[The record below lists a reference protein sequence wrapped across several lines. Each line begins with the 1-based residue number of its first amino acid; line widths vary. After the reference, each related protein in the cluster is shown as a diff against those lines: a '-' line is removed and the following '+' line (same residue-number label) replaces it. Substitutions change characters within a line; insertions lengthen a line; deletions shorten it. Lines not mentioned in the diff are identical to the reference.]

1 MYSNCFL
8 MAILLIINK
17 DGFVAHVLHI
27 SLVATLRKYYLITT
41 LKCNVMLK
49 IWQRLG
55 LNASMYW
62 IHQNYNICLSLV
74 ICYNLDEFSALE
86 PIPSKHVNFKSE
98 WGLSNMKGTVHEIDF
113 QRCFLLVSPKF
124 FWKSK
129 LSDFLLSRYNIFIY
143 F

>member
-8 MAILLIINK
+8 MAILLVINK

-41 LKCNVMLK
+41 LKCNVILK

-62 IHQNYNICLSLV
+62 IYQNYNIFLPLV
-74 ICYNLDEFSALE
+74 ICYNLDESSAPE
-86 PIPSKHVNFKSE
+86 PIHSKHVNFTNE
-98 WGLSNMKGTVHEIDF
+98 WGPPNMRGTVHETNLE
-113 QRCFLLVSPKF
+113 RCF
-124 FWKSK
+124 
-129 LSDFLLSRYNIFIY
+129 FLISQKPFLKK
-143 F
+143 